1 MTSRRSLFALIVA
14 LVLITADTT
23 YSQKEE
29 PTTVGGYGELHYNEP
44 DGTRKGQLD
53 FHRFIIYLDHSFNNW
68 ITFKSET
75 ELEHTNAASGELAL
89 EQAYLEFRVSERFG
103 IRAGIILPP
112 IGIINLYHEPPTFNG
127 VERPNVDKS
136 IIPTTW
142 REAGAGVYGRLAE
155 EWTYQ
160 VYLMAGLDA
169 SGFSANDGIR
179 GGRQEGVQSKVT
191 NPSVTGRIDY
201 LPIAGMKLG
210 SSFFWGN
217 SDEAAEGMGNVPVSL
232 LSLDV
237 QYNASGFSSRLVGA
251 FISIG
256 DAEKLNGRY
265 HRQVA
270 DQLYGWYIEGA
281 YNILPMLRKGDEQE
295 LNPFLRIEKY
305 NTQAKVTGFPS
316 NPLYNRTEITL
327 GFTYKPTPNVAV
339 KTDYQLLNNEAEI
352 NSKQFNLGIGY
363 SF

>member
-1 MTSRRSLFALIVA
+1 MISKTLLATYILSLSLLLTGIA
-14 LVLITADTT
+14 

-29 PTTVGGYGELHYNEP
+29 STTVGGYGELHYNEP

-75 ELEHTNAASGELAL
+75 ELEHTNATSGELAL
-89 EQAYLEFRVSERFG
+89 EQAYLDFHLSERFG
-103 IRAGIILPP
+103 IRAGILLPP

-142 REAGAGVYGRLAE
+142 REAGVGVYGRLAE

-160 VYLMAGLDA
+160 LYLMAGLDA
-169 SGFSANDGIR
+169 SGFSAKDGIR

-201 LPIAGMKLG
+201 FPIAGMKLG

-217 SDEAAEGMGNVPVSL
+217 SDEAAEGIGNVPVSL
-232 LSLDV
+232 LSLDG
-237 QYNASGFSSRLVGA
+237 QYNASGFSIRVVGA

-265 HRQVA
+265 RGNVA
-270 DQLYGWYIEGA
+270 DQMYGWYAEGA
-281 YNILPMLRKGDEQE
+281 YNILPMLQKGDEQE
-295 LNPFLRIEKY
+295 LSPFLRIEKY
-305 NTQAKVTGFPS
+305 NTQASVTGFSS
-316 NPLYNRTEITL
+316 NPLYNRTDITL
-327 GFTYKPTPNVAV
+327 GFTYKPTPNVAL
-339 KTDYQLLNNEAEI
+339 KTDYQFLNNDAKV
-352 NSKQFNLGIGY
+352 NTKQFNLGMGY
-363 SF
+363 NF